1 MPEVSI
7 IMPVYNIEKYLPRCL
22 DSIIQQSFSDF
33 ELLAVDDG
41 SKDNSL
47 NVLKAYAAKDSRIK
61 VFHQENGGASK
72 ARNNGLDH
80 ASGRFIS
87 FIDGDDFVDCY
98 YIENLYTALIEE
110 NALISMCGLVC
121 VDESG
126 KEVEA
131 PFSNNYIPESIS
143 GRDAVCQIGR
153 NVTFG
158 VVWNKLYKREIFDS
172 IRFTEGMTFEDE
184 MILHHIYGKVDKI
197 SCVRKNLYY
206 YVQRSGSKMKESY
219 SPAKMDIIIA
229 YMDRIE
235 FLLKCGYPAHQVELT
250 NQRLIE
256 FFQTAAVHGLKSKK
270 GRDRFRQL
278 HRIYCDVVVP
288 KLTHRGIK
296 CNCFFRCFPVSYCFL
311 VTLQSRVRRIRKCL
325 K

>member
-7 IMPVYNIEKYLPRCL
+7 IMPVYNIEEYLPRCL
-22 DSIIQQSFSDF
+22 DSIRNQTYLDF

-47 NVLKAYAAKDSRIK
+47 NILQKYATKDSRIK
-61 VFHQENGGASK
+61 VFHQENGGASR

-80 ASGRFIS
+80 ASGEYVS
-87 FIDGDDFVDCY
+87 FIDGDDFIDSH
-98 YIENLYTALIEE
+98 YIENLYQAIKEE
-110 NALISMCGLVC
+110 NTMLSMCGLEC
-121 VDESG
+121 VDVLGNVVESH
-126 KEVEA
+126 
-131 PFSNNYIPESIS
+131 FSNNYVPAQIT
-143 GRDAVCQIGR
+143 GREAVCQIGR

-158 VVWNKLYKREIFDS
+158 VVWNKLYKRKILDE

-206 YVQRSGSKMKESY
+206 YVQRPGSKMKESY

-229 YMDRIE
+229 YMDRIQ
-235 FLLKCGYPAHQVELT
+235 FLIEHQYSDEEVSRV
-250 NQRLIE
+250 NKKLIE
-256 FFQTAAVHGLKSKK
+256 FFRTAAVRGRKSKI
-270 GRDRFRQL
+270 GRDKYNRL
-278 HRIYCDVVVP
+278 HQEYRCSIYPHLPNGCR
-288 KLTHRGIK
+288 TYSTWFFIK
-296 CNCFFRCFPVSYCFL
+296 SPIVYSY
-311 VTLQSRVRRIRKCL
+311 VKTLKNKVL